1 MSKATFH
8 YEQRRL
14 ENDLVALEPF
24 DVGIISS
31 LNGRILL
38 ELLSLTLLSGAV
50 VGHSRN
56 ALPRSDQSKPG
67 SL

>member
-14 ENDLVALEPF
+14 ENGLVALEPF
-24 DVGIISS
+24 DVRIISS
-31 LNGRILL
+31 LNGSLLL
-38 ELLSLTLLSGAV
+38 ELQSLTLLSGAV
-50 VGHSRN
+50 AGHSRN
-56 ALPRSDQSKPG
+56 SLPRSDQSKPR